1 MVRVRAGRAYPPL
14 MPSSLTS
21 LRALRLGAGVVAV
34 GVLMASCASLKPGPA
49 SSPGSSPSP
58 TPSATPCSNPLVL
71 SKWPI
76 SRLAAQVV
84 AVPVEETDVEAV
96 SAEVSQGVGGV
107 LLFGATA
114 PADLG
119 SELTSL
125 ESTAPGGIRP
135 FVMTDEEGG
144 GVQRMANLVGSMPWA
159 RQMGSTMTP
168 SQIQGL
174 AESVGKAMLA
184 AGVTMDLA
192 PVLDVDGG
200 DGPNATDPD
209 GWRSFSDNATTA
221 TNDGLA
227 FAAGLEAAGVIPVV
241 KHFPGLGGASGN
253 TDDGPASTLPY
264 STLVSSGLLPFEAAV
279 SAKLPALMVSNAT
292 VPGLSTVPASMSA
305 AVIEG
310 LLIGQLHYRGLI
322 LTDSLDALAISD
334 LGLSVAQAS
343 VESIAAG
350 ADMVLFSSG
359 QQAQVLA
366 SIQSAVVGA
375 VGDGQLSKSEL
386 VAAAGKVLSAKEVEL
401 CPSRPLT
408 NRIRRA

>member
-1 MVRVRAGRAYPPL
+1 MRLAVGLLAAGL
-14 MPSSLTS
+14 
-21 LRALRLGAGVVAV
+21 VVA
-34 GVLMASCASLKPGPA
+34 SCSSGKTPPA
-49 SSPGSSPSP
+49 PTPKDSPSP
-58 TPSATPCSNPLVL
+58 TPSATPCSNQLVL
-71 SKWPI
+71 TSWTI
-76 SRLAAQVV
+76 DRLAAQVV
-84 AVPVEETDVEAV
+84 AVPVQETQVAAV
-96 SAEVSQGVGGV
+96 APEVAQGVGGV

-119 SELTSL
+119 AALTSL

-144 GVQRMANLVGSMPWA
+144 GVQRMANLVGSIPWA

-168 SQIQGL
+168 AQIQSL
-174 AESVGKAMLA
+174 AESIGKAMLE

-209 GWRSFSDNATTA
+209 GWRSFSDNASLA
-221 TNDGLA
+221 TSDGLA
-227 FAAGLEAAGVIPVV
+227 FAAGLKAAGVIAVV
-241 KHFPGLGGASGN
+241 KHFPGLGGATGN

-264 STLVSSGLLPFEAAV
+264 ATLLDSGLLPFEAGV

-292 VPGLSTVPASMSA
+292 VPGLSTVPASLSA

-310 LLIGQLHYRGLI
+310 LLVGQLHYQGLI

-334 LGLSVAQAS
+334 LGLNVAQAS

-350 ADMVLFSSG
+350 ADMILFSSG
-359 QQAQVLA
+359 GQAQVLG
-366 SIQSAVVGA
+366 SIQAAMIAAVADGGLSEARLVDA
-375 VGDGQLSKSEL
+375 VS
-386 VAAAGKVLSAKEVEL
+386 KVLSAKGVSL
-401 CPSRPLT
+401 CPST
-408 NRIRRA
+408 

>member
-1 MVRVRAGRAYPPL
+1 
-14 MPSSLTS
+14 
-21 LRALRLGAGVVAV
+21 VVA
-34 GVLMASCASLKPGPA
+34 GLFTASCASPKPGPVPTP
-49 SSPGSSPSP
+49 SDSRSPR
-58 TPSATPCSNPLVL
+58 PSATPCSNQLILATWTVD
-71 SKWPI
+71 
-76 SRLAAQVV
+76 RLAAQVV
-84 AVPVEETDVEAV
+84 AVPVEETDVGAV
-96 SAEVSQGVGGV
+96 AAEVSQGVGGV

-159 RQMGSTMTP
+159 REMGSTMSP
-168 SQIQGL
+168 AQIQSL

-209 GWRSFSDNATTA
+209 GWRSFSDDEPIAA
-221 TNDGLA
+221 SDGLA

-264 STLVSSGLLPFEAAV
+264 STLFGGGLLPFEAAV
-279 SAKLPALMVSNAT
+279 SAKLPAIMVSNAT
-292 VPGLSTVPASMSA
+292 VPGLSTVPASLSTS
-305 AVIEG
+305 VIQG
-310 LLIGQLHYRGLI
+310 VLIGQLHYQCLI

-350 ADMVLFSSG
+350 ADMILFSSG
-359 QQAQVLA
+359 DQAQVLA
-366 SIQSAVVGA
+366 SIQSAMVAA
-375 VGDGQLSKSEL
+375 VGDGQLSKAQL
-386 VAAAGKVLSAKEVEL
+386 VDAASKVLSAKGVSL
-401 CPSRPLT
+401 CRSTGEPS
-408 NRIRRA
+408 ASKGA

>member
-1 MVRVRAGRAYPPL
+1 MRRAYSRL
-14 MPSSLTS
+14 MPSSIS
-21 LRALRLGAGVVAV
+21 PARAVRLGAGLVAV
-34 GVLMASCASLKPGPA
+34 GVLMASCASLKPGPV
-49 SSPGSSPSP
+49 SSPSSSVSP
-58 TPSATPCSNPLVL
+58 TPSATPCSNQLIL
-71 SKWPI
+71 SKWTI
-76 SRLAAQVV
+76 NRLAAQVV
-84 AVPVEETDVEAV
+84 AVPVEESDV
-96 SAEVSQGVGGV
+96 SAVAAEISQGVGGV

-159 RQMGSTMTP
+159 REMGSTMTP
-168 SQIQGL
+168 TQIQGL
-174 AESVGKAMLA
+174 AESVGKAMLE

-209 GWRSFSDNATTA
+209 GWRSFGDDATTA
-221 TNDGLA
+221 TSDGLA
-227 FAAGLEAAGVIPVV
+227 FAAGLQAAGVIPVV

-264 STLVSSGLLPFEAAV
+264 STLVGSGLLPFEAAV
-279 SAKLPALMVSNAT
+279 SAKLPAVMVSNAT
-292 VPGLSTVPASMSA
+292 VPGLSTVPASLSA

-310 LLIGQLHYRGLI
+310 LLVGQLHYQGLI

-334 LGLSVAQAS
+334 LGLNVAQAS

-350 ADMVLFSSG
+350 ADMILFSSG
-359 QQAQVLA
+359 DQAQVLG
-366 SIQSAVVGA
+366 SIQAAMVAA
-375 VGDGQLSKSEL
+375 VGDGQLTQPRLVDAASK
-386 VAAAGKVLSAKEVEL
+386 VISAKGVSL
-401 CPSRPLT
+401 CPSTAEPT
-408 NRIRRA
+408 AS